1 MEIFWS
7 LLLFLNLICY
17 VSSIL
22 YNRDY
27 IFLKFLNCL
36 LIYSCCVSLW
46 YGGGGLA
53 AKSCLTLAIPW
64 TVACQAPLL
73 WDSPGKKSGMGCHFL
88 LQGIFPTQESNPHL
102 SHCQWILTTE
112 PPGKPGKVR
121 QSQMPADSTFS
132 SSPHFVHLT
141 APGSR
146 FRLPSFSALFNTW
159 ASLLM
164 LSPHEPLNLSS
175 VKIKEGGDGQS
186 STNVT

>member
-88 LQGIFPTQESNPHL
+88 LQGIFPTQESNSGLLPSCRFFTDWAVREVIQL
-102 SHCQWILTTE
+102 YLYIYICYQSWIFIGRTDAEAETPILWWPDAKNWLIGKDPDAGKDWRQEEKGTTE
-112 PPGKPGKVR
+112 DEMVGWHRWLDG
-121 QSQMPADSTFS
+121 
-132 SSPHFVHLT
+132 
-141 APGSR
+141 
-146 FRLPSFSALFNTW
+146 
-159 ASLLM
+159 
-164 LSPHEPLNLSS
+164 HES
-175 VKIKEGGDGQS
+175 E
-186 STNVT
+186 